1 MFVGFLYVISA
12 MSLRYASV
20 GDSFIPDTY
29 ATVGNA
35 IKMLHL
41 FMFLEVLHPFFGYTK
56 VGLMNFHCSYLI
68 KFVKMSRII
77 LSTKVNAY
85 VLRALF
91 T

>member
-12 MSLRYASV
+12 MSLRYASQ
-20 GDSFIPDTY
+20 GEAFIPDTY

-56 VGLMNFHCSYLI
+56 VRSHLYLLLNESHEGS
-68 KFVKMSRII
+68 FYTSNRVRNS
-77 LSTKVNAY
+77 
-85 VLRALF
+85 
-91 T
+91 

>member
-56 VGLMNFHCSYLI
+56 VGLMNCSYLI
-68 KFVKMSRII
+68 KFVKMSCII